1 VNLALIEAFQNRLF
15 CFLYVAV
22 LLHRLIEIAMEMLL
36 GGEYEKVEVE
46 QEGEAGTRMCGRYGD
61 CFFVIEHPAL

>member
-1 VNLALIEAFQNRLF
+1 
-15 CFLYVAV
+15 
-22 LLHRLIEIAMEMLL
+22 MEMLL